1 MSDTARLASL
11 LLGIFRELLANGV
24 PLGVRDYLDALRAL
38 QLGFGQDGRQALRDL
53 VLALWS
59 RSDAEHRLITRWF
72 DLVPVP
78 TPALVD
84 AIDEALAKV
93 QAYEA
98 DQSVGRPRTTS
109 CIRTRW

>member
-1 MSDTARLASL
+1 MSDTARLPPV
-11 LLGIFRELLANGV
+11 LLGLFRELLANGV

-72 DLVPVP
+72 DRVPVP

-84 AIDEALAKV
+84 AINEALAKV
-93 QAYEA
+93 QAY
-98 DQSVGRPRTTS
+98 
-109 CIRTRW
+109 